1 MHFLQISFLH
11 DDHSL
16 YIWKPLLNI
25 QQLRAKNYSNFEV
38 VFYNRSTRLPHEA
51 QHAIAIHE
59 TFLSEV
65 SEISASL
72 PPNGNKEDEFLPLFS
87 LSISSNKAGCC
98 QQQHQVEV
106 QKQQQALSII
116 TYEGTQF
123 LWPVTGSA
131 CAPGGLLPANV
142 IILRQGE
149 KNQKLVLPLRNITI
163 KLKFEL

>member
-123 LWPVTGSA
+123 LWPVTGSVA
-131 CAPGGLLPANV
+131 ARAPGGLLYQQMSSFCVKVKKIQNWFF
-142 IILRQGE
+142 
-149 KNQKLVLPLRNITI
+149 LRNITAFQ
-163 KLKFEL
+163 L